1 MSSYVVLKIGT
12 ATLKQHEVPTH
23 PDAADGYF
31 ALRSGKGVA
40 LLFLEASL
48 DDLSP
53 DDEEA
58 AEELALHVTADLL
71 AEHRDPRGVLISSG
85 DPRNAPRGKTY
96 DELVAELSPIGRW
109 IPNEGA
115 ALIDLAGED
124 REVPVPPLPKAKPIE
139 VYVLSPARAMRELAL
154 QEAPLRVVC
163 RTSRAK
169 ARPVD
174 ASAFY
179 LPKMKAL
186 GFTTKRRVWS
196 DGSAEELR
204 GEKAGASLHVFAE
217 RDGADAIFL
226 RVAFILRR

>member
-1 MSSYVVLKIGT
+1 MSSYVVLKLGT
-12 ATLKQHEVPTH
+12 ATLKKHAVPTH

-31 ALRSGKGVA
+31 ALRSGRGVA

-48 DDLSP
+48 DDLSS

-58 AEELALHVTADLL
+58 AEELALHLTADLL
-71 AEHRDPRGVLISSG
+71 AGHRDPRGVLVSSG
-85 DPRNAPRGKTY
+85 NPKSEPRGKTY
-96 DELVAELSPIGRW
+96 DQLVAELSPNGRW

-115 ALIDLAGED
+115 ALIDVAGED
-124 REVPVPPLPKAKPIE
+124 REIPVPPLPKAKPIE
-139 VYVLSPARAMRELAL
+139 VYVLSPARAMRDLAL

-174 ASAFY
+174 ASTFY
-179 LPKMKAL
+179 VPKMKAL

-204 GEKAGASLHVFAE
+204 GEKAGASLQVLAE
-217 RDGADAIFL
+217 QDGADAIFL
-226 RVAFILRR
+226 RVTIILHR